1 MGTSISGGWRWFL
14 GLLRLETVW
23 ALDLLS
29 GNIFWLSEINPDV
42 WVRTAPAGFL
52 RKQCISTPII
62 IYMQQQSLGSAG
74 MGMKL
79 RLFFVKAYK
88 ITEDWFF
95 YMKKRF
101 IFESS
106 CSITLEGDGQTDF
119 PLWEPSRAQNYIETT
134 DRSCIYVNIWSILRN

>member
-1 MGTSISGGWRWFL
+1 M
-14 GLLRLETVW
+14 TVW

-42 WVRTAPAGFL
+42 WVRTAPAGVL
-52 RKQCISTPII
+52 RKQCISIPVI

-106 CSITLEGDGQTDF
+106 CSITLEGGVGVGGG
-119 PLWEPSRAQNYIETT
+119 R
-134 DRSCIYVNIWSILRN
+134 DRLSTMGTLQGTKLY